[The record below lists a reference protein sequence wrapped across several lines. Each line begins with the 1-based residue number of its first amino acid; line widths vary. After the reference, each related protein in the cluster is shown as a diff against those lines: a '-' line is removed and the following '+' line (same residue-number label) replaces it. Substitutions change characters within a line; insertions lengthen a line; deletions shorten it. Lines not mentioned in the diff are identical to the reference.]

1 MKKNLID
8 RFYVYN
14 KGMKS
19 IDWNDVNVLR
29 KLPDGWY
36 SVPSDSEY
44 GKKIRKDPDTK
55 FNDSVEKASKRH
67 KETQKKEREITKFIR
82 SARLKYKS
90 DTCVHK
96 NYLYKGNQ
104 ICAVCGLMKRNFNP
118 FAFNEGD
125 ENRMDVSYEDRI
137 GLDEK
142 SEKDIIT
149 ELRSNAML
157 TLRKLIDDLEDVG
170 RDIPLFDI
178 LDVFETYILT
188 SEDIGRRKFRISARP
203 EGLCAALL
211 WRELQIRKV
220 SMTMLEFSKRI
231 KLDRMTVSLIV
242 RRLDDYKDF
251 KFKKSGRPRGSK
263 KKI

>member
-67 KETQKKEREITKFIR
+67 KETQRKEREITKFIR

-90 DTCVHK
+90 DTCAHE

-104 ICAVCGLMKRNFNP
+104 ICAVCGLMKRNFNL

-125 ENRMDVSYEDRI
+125 EKRVIAYHGSEDSVENVMCGKARI
-137 GLDEK
+137 IFERIIHDLSLRQVTIGDIDE
-142 SEKDIIT
+142 
-149 ELRSNAML
+149 LL
-157 TLRKLIDDLEDVG
+157 Q
-170 RDIPLFDI
+170 
-178 LDVFETYILT
+178 VFRTYIL
-188 SEDIGRRKFRISARP
+188 SSDVKGKQNFRISARI

-220 SMTMLEFSKRI
+220 SIMFTEFSEKI
-231 KLDRMTVSLIV
+231 GVNRMTVSLIV
-242 RRLDDYKDF
+242 KRLDDYENF

-263 KKI
+263 GKKFLAM

>member
-1 MKKNLID
+1 MKKLID
-8 RFYVYN
+8 RFQLYN

-44 GKKIRKDPDTK
+44 GKKIRKDPEIK

-67 KETQKKEREITKFIR
+67 RETQKKEREITRFIR
-82 SARLKYKS
+82 SARLKYKF

-96 NYLYKGNQ
+96 NYSYKGNL
-104 ICAVCGLMKRNFNP
+104 ICAVCGLMKRDFDP
-118 FAFNEGD
+118 FALNEGD
-125 ENRMDVSYEDRI
+125 EDRVI
-137 GLDEK
+137 AHKDERDIM
-142 SEKDIIT
+142 SELCVKAMTI
-149 ELRSNAML
+149 LR
-157 TLRKLIDDLEDVG
+157 RIIDDLDID
-170 RDIPLFDI
+170 RDIVLDDI
-178 LDVFETYILT
+178 LDVFRTYVLT
-188 SEDIGRRKFRISARP
+188 SDDRGRRNFRISARP

-231 KLDRMTVSLIV
+231 KLDRMTISCIFK
-242 RRLDDYKDF
+242 RLDDYKDF
-251 KFKKSGRPRGSK
+251 SVSKRGRPFGSK